1 MPSGSPEELRDL
13 VLGEGGQRFAPA
25 AAHQREA
32 LAALHDLADEV
43 TVDALA
49 RERVDDDGRV
59 AGGKR
64 YEERPRRDR
73 AERIETERLAERPAL
88 GQHDDPVPVDPEPDA
103 RGVGQLD
110 ERRRHPAL
118 RRVVHGVDR
127 GELARD
133 LDLGE
138 HAEPRRPEEV
148 PGLPDGRRRHASR
161 AVIAAPSSG
170 TPLVST
176 TASPTRAPPVVTSR
190 SFATSPSIAPTT
202 IGQSRPCV
210 ISVWPPTSATSSSS
224 HAAWSWS
231 KSDATAA
238 SVVAPGGSRSV
249 ARNQRGRAP
258 RTAMSLALTWSAYQP
273 ISSVA
278 NVIGSVVATR

>member
-1 MPSGSPEELRDL
+1 MTSGSPEELRDL

-59 AGGKR
+59 AGG
-64 YEERPRRDR
+64 RPR
-73 AERIETERLAERPAL
+73 
-88 GQHDDPVPVDPEPDA
+88 A
-103 RGVGQLD
+103 RSS
-110 ERRRHPAL
+110 ASF
-118 RRVVHGVDR
+118 
-127 GELARD
+127 
-133 LDLGE
+133 
-138 HAEPRRPEEV
+138 
-148 PGLPDGRRRHASR
+148 SR
-161 AVIAAPSSG
+161 AMIAAPSSG

-202 IGQSRPCV
+202 IGRSRPCV

-278 NVIGSVVATR
+278 KVIGSVVATR

>member
-1 MPSGSPEELRDL
+1 MTSGSPEELRDL

-59 AGGKR
+59 AGGER
-64 YEERPRRDR
+64 HEERPRRDR

-138 HAEPRRPEEV
+138 HAEPGRPEEV
-148 PGLPDGRRRHASR
+148 PGLPDGRRRHAAR
-161 AVIAAPSSG
+161 AELGLLLARDDR
-170 TPLVST
+170 
-176 TASPTRAPPVVTSR
+176 RALERHALRSEEHTSEL
-190 SFATSPSIAPTT
+190 
-202 IGQSRPCV
+202 QSRLHLVCRLLLEKKKETLY
-210 ISVWPPTSATSSSS
+210 PPSEP
-224 HAAWSWS
+224 WYL
-231 KSDATAA
+231 D
-238 SVVAPGGSRSV
+238 
-249 ARNQRGRAP
+249 
-258 RTAMSLALTWSAYQP
+258 
-273 ISSVA
+273 
-278 NVIGSVVATR
+278 